1 MQRTALPAA
10 ADAER
15 SPDVGEP
22 CMSKSEKDSARR
34 NFGMRCCICIIVLL
48 AFLYLALDGH
58 HTKINLLFPG
68 STFGNPLNEIDD
80 HITWIHGWPVACY
93 VRNSIDTATI
103 NTTPGITDVFAKELQ
118 FSCFPFDNSPALAF
132 SAVGLMIDVAVLLL
146 LVTGLWMTLR
156 AVQFPRMQFSVLSLM
171 ITMAFLS
178 LLLATNLLFSR
189 YLHTLLSFIAVLSTM
204 VFCLWRVAGR
214 IAGHPRITGESGN
227 PVACRSTRP
236 AT

>member
-1 MQRTALPAA
+1 
-10 ADAER
+10 
-15 SPDVGEP
+15 
-22 CMSKSEKDSARR
+22 MSISEMDFARR
-34 NFGMRCCICIIVLL
+34 NFGMRCCICIVVLL

-68 STFGNPLNEIDD
+68 STFGNPLDEIDD

-103 NTTPGITDVFAKELQ
+103 NTTPGITDIFATELQ
-118 FSCFPFDNSPALAF
+118 FSCFPFDNSPPLAF
-132 SAVGLMIDVAVLLL
+132 SAVGLMIDLAVLLL

-156 AVQFPRMQFSVLSLM
+156 AIRIPHMQFSVRSLM

-189 YLHTLLSFIAVLSTM
+189 YLHMLLSCMVVFAAVI
-204 VFCLWRVAGR
+204 FCLWRVTRRWG
-214 IAGHPRITGESGN
+214 GHPRIAGEQGDAREREY
-227 PVACRSTRP
+227 AC
-236 AT
+236 AEW